1 MNNQTT
7 AAADIDIIDY
17 APQYQPDFRRL
28 NEEWITRYFELEP
41 ADHITLGD
49 PQTHI
54 LDPGGFI
61 LLARAQGS
69 IVGTGALL
77 YNPDGNWKLA
87 KMAVTDQMQ
96 GRGIGYTLC
105 KAILDRARTMGVKR
119 VELVSNRTLL
129 PALHVYGKLG
139 FREIPL
145 GTVMYKRGDI
155 KMAVD
160 L

>member
-1 MNNQTT
+1 MDTFSS
-7 AAADIDIIDY
+7 ADLEIIDY
-17 APQYQPDFRRL
+17 APHYQDDFRRL
-28 NEEWITRYFELEP
+28 NHEWITRYFELEP

-61 LLARAQGS
+61 LLARYQGV
-69 IVGTGALL
+69 IVGSGALL
-77 YNPDGNWKLA
+77 HAPDGSWKLA
-87 KMAVTDQMQ
+87 KMAVTDQLQ
-96 GRGIGYTLC
+96 GRGIGYALC
-105 KAILDRARTMGVKR
+105 QAILGRARTLGVAR

-129 PALHVYGKLG
+129 PALHVYRKLG
-139 FREIPL
+139 FEEIPL